1 MNARMRGRRRM
12 VPLALS
18 VAAAAAVACAE
29 LSTDP
34 QVAAAIEFE
43 GVPYPAVITGDTLRD
58 AAGVATP
65 LSAVAYNGSGAV
77 IADPVIQF
85 FPLDTGVTISAD
97 GFLVA
102 TRRDG
107 FVRVV
112 ASANGLQSVQ
122 RRLEVT
128 RRPDTVVAP
137 ADTIRDF
144 AYTLPDAASN
154 VTTALSVTVQSFDVA
169 GEVSPNVAGWVVNW
183 RALHSGDT
191 LAANDTALVV
201 LSDEGTRRSR
211 VDTTGTNGVSSRRLR
226 VFANNLPAAI
236 DSFVVVADVKL
247 HGVPVPGSPV
257 RFVIHVSPETVP

>member
-1 MNARMRGRRRM
+1 MNARVS
-12 VPLALS
+12 VPLALI
-18 VAAAAAVACAE
+18 AAAVVGCAE

-43 GVPYPAVITGDTLRD
+43 GIPYPAVITGDTLRN

-65 LSAVAYNGSGAV
+65 LSAVAYNGSGAI

-85 FPLDTGVTISAD
+85 IPLDTGVTIDAD

-107 FVRVV
+107 AVSVV
-112 ASANGLQSVQ
+112 ASANGLQSIQ
-122 RRLEVT
+122 RRIEVT
-128 RRPDTVVAP
+128 RQPDTLVAP

-169 GEVSPNVAGWVVNW
+169 GGLSPNVAGWVVRW
-183 RALHSGDT
+183 RALHAGDT
-191 LAANDTALVV
+191 LEIGDSSLVA
-201 LSDEGTRRSR
+201 LSDEGTRRALL
-211 VDTTGTNGVSSRRLR
+211 DTTGTNGVSSRRLR
-226 VFANNLPAAI
+226 VFANNLPAAV
-236 DSFVVVADVKL
+236 DSFIVVAEVKRY
-247 HGVPVPGSPV
+247 GVPLLGSPV